1 MTEYGLSVSFDDG
14 TPMTPMEGVAA
25 GVADGFDGEY
35 YCCAP
40 PRPSRMKLGDDSD
53 DDGGDECDSV
63 ESISPRVLFPEVD
76 VRRRL
81 DFSSLSLSP
90 IVPRSSPPPPSRP
103 PTSTERILVCD
114 DDCSSACCSV
124 GECGVCYMTLPLRAN
139 HMFTMCGHLF
149 CVRCVLKWWDTATT
163 CPICRAELF
172 QHEAVPPAAVEAV
185 EEAEVAEAEVAEAE
199 VEEAVEAAVE
209 AVDAEI
215 EPDNNRILLGR
226 IRYNRY
232 GGIISSDSESDS
244 ESDTAGVEAPEA
256 VAEAVPEAEAEAD
269 LGLRLWDSGRVPAYI
284 HTYVRNIA
292 RGIRRENW
300 YNQYNGGMVS
310 SDSESDSA
318 IDLT

>member
-1 MTEYGLSVSFDDG
+1 
-14 TPMTPMEGVAA
+14 MTPMGGE
-25 GVADGFDGEY
+25 ADGFDGEY

-40 PRPSRMKLGDDSD
+40 PRPHHARMKLGGDSD
-53 DDGGDECDSV
+53 DDGGDEGDSV

-90 IVPRSSPPPPSRP
+90 IVPRSSSSPPPSF
-103 PTSTERILVCD
+103 TERILVCD

-139 HMFTMCGHLF
+139 HIFTMCGHLF

-172 QHEAVPPAAVEAV
+172 QHEAVPPAAVEA
-185 EEAEVAEAEVAEAE
+185 AEAA
-199 VEEAVEAAVE
+199 E

-215 EPDNNRILLGR
+215 EPDNNG
-226 IRYNRY
+226 NRY
-232 GGIISSDSESDS
+232 DGGMVSSDS

-256 VAEAVPEAEAEAD
+256 EAEAVAVAEAVAEAEAEAEAEAD
-269 LGLRLWDSGRVPAYI
+269 LGLGLWDSGRVPAYI

>member
-1 MTEYGLSVSFDDG
+1 
-14 TPMTPMEGVAA
+14 MTPMGG

-53 DDGGDECDSV
+53 DGGSDGGDEGDSV

-90 IVPRSSPPPPSRP
+90 IVPRSSSPPPSRP

-124 GECGVCYMTLPLRAN
+124 GECGVCYMTLPLRSN

-172 QHEAVPPAAVEAV
+172 QHEAVPPAAVEAADV
-185 EEAEVAEAEVAEAE
+185 ADVADVAEV
-199 VEEAVEAAVE
+199 
-209 AVDAEI
+209 AVDAER
-215 EPDNNRILLGR
+215 EPTYEDIINRVMHEWR
-226 IRYNRY
+226 N
-232 GGIISSDSESDS
+232 SSYIGSD
-244 ESDTAGVEAPEA
+244 
-256 VAEAVPEAEAEAD
+256 
-269 LGLRLWDSGRVPAYI
+269 
-284 HTYVRNIA
+284 
-292 RGIRRENW
+292 
-300 YNQYNGGMVS
+300 

>member
-14 TPMTPMEGVAA
+14 TPMTPMGGAV
-25 GVADGFDGEY
+25 GTSDGFDGEY

-40 PRPSRMKLGDDSD
+40 PRPHHARMKLGGDSD
-53 DDGGDECDSV
+53 DDEGDEGDEGDSV
-63 ESISPRVLFPEVD
+63 ESISPRVLFPDVD

-90 IVPRSSPPPPSRP
+90 IVPRSSSPPPRP

-172 QHEAVPPAAVEAV
+172 QHEAVLPPAAVEAV
-185 EEAEVAEAEVAEAE
+185 EAAEAA
-199 VEEAVEAAVE
+199 
-209 AVDAEI
+209 DAEI
-215 EPDNNRILLGR
+215 EPDNNG
-226 IRYNRY
+226 NRY
-232 GGIISSDSESDS
+232 DGGMVSSDS

-256 VAEAVPEAEAEAD
+256 EAEAVTEAD
-269 LGLRLWDSGRVPAYI
+269 LGLGLWDSGRVPAYI

-300 YNQYNGGMVS
+300 YNNYNGGMVS

>member
-1 MTEYGLSVSFDDG
+1 MTEYGLSVSLDGG
-14 TPMTPMEGVAA
+14 TPMTPMGDAEGSAA
-25 GVADGFDGEY
+25 YRFDGEY

-40 PRPSRMKLGDDSD
+40 PRPSRMKLGGDSD
-53 DDGGDECDSV
+53 DEEGDGEVSDGEVSV

-90 IVPRSSPPPPSRP
+90 IVRRSSLPL
-103 PTSTERILVCD
+103 PTSTDIILVCD

-124 GECGVCYMTLPLRAN
+124 GECGVCYMNLPLRSN
-139 HMFTMCGHLF
+139 HIFTMCGHLF
-149 CVRCVLKWWDTATT
+149 CVRCLFKWWDTATT

-172 QHEAVPPAAVEAV
+172 QHEVVPLAVEAV
-185 EEAEVAEAEVAEAE
+185 E
-199 VEEAVEAAVE
+199 AAGAE

-226 IRYNRY
+226 VRYNRY
-232 GGIISSDSESDS
+232 GGLISSDS

-256 VAEAVPEAEAEAD
+256 EEEEAPEAVAD
-269 LGLRLWDSGRVPAYI
+269 ADSGMRDSGRVPAYI
-284 HTYVRNIA
+284 HTYIRNIA

-300 YNQYNGGMVS
+300 YNHYNGGMDG
-310 SDSESDSA
+310 SDSDTESDST

>member
-1 MTEYGLSVSFDDG
+1 MTEYELSVSLEEEG
-14 TPMTPMEGVAA
+14 TPMTPMGG

-40 PRPSRMKLGDDSD
+40 PRPHHARMKLGGDSDGEGDDSEGD
-53 DDGGDECDSV
+53 DEGDEGDSV

-90 IVPRSSPPPPSRP
+90 IVPRSSSPPPSRP

-172 QHEAVPPAAVEAV
+172 QHEAVLPAA
-185 EEAEVAEAEVAEAE
+185 AEA
-199 VEEAVEAAVE
+199 
-209 AVDAEI
+209 AEI
-215 EPDNNRILLGR
+215 EPDNNG
-226 IRYNRY
+226 IRY
-232 GGIISSDSESDS
+232 D
-244 ESDTAGVEAPEA
+244 
-256 VAEAVPEAEAEAD
+256 
-269 LGLRLWDSGRVPAYI
+269 
-284 HTYVRNIA
+284 
-292 RGIRRENW
+292 
-300 YNQYNGGMVS
+300 GGMVS

-318 IDLT
+318 VVEAEAADMDEEREPTYEDIINRVMHEWRNSSYIGSDSESDSAIDLT

>member
-1 MTEYGLSVSFDDG
+1 MTYKIEVICMSHLLLRRRISKYVEEYRIEVIMTEYELSVSFEEEG
-14 TPMTPMEGVAA
+14 TPMTPMGGA
-25 GVADGFDGEY
+25 ADGFDGEY

-40 PRPSRMKLGDDSD
+40 PRPHHARMKLGGDS
-53 DDGGDECDSV
+53 DDGGDGECDEDEGHEGDSV

-90 IVPRSSPPPPSRP
+90 IVPRSSSSPPPSRP

-139 HMFTMCGHLF
+139 HIFTMCGHLF

-172 QHEAVPPAAVEAV
+172 QHEAVPPA
-185 EEAEVAEAEVAEAE
+185 VAEAEEA
-199 VEEAVEAAVE
+199 AVEAAVDA
-209 AVDAEI
+209 AV
-215 EPDNNRILLGR
+215 
-226 IRYNRY
+226 
-232 GGIISSDSESDS
+232 
-244 ESDTAGVEAPEA
+244 VEAEREPTY
-256 VAEAVPEAEAEAD
+256 D
-269 LGLRLWDSGRVPAYI
+269 DIINRVMREWRNSSYI
-284 HTYVRNIA
+284 
-292 RGIRRENW
+292 
-300 YNQYNGGMVS
+300 S

>member
-1 MTEYGLSVSFDDG
+1 MTEYGLSVSLEEDG
-14 TPMTPMEGVAA
+14 TPMTPMVGEA
-25 GVADGFDGEY
+25 GTSDGFDGEY

-40 PRPSRMKLGDDSD
+40 PRPHHARMKLGDDSD
-53 DDGGDECDSV
+53 GEGDGDDGECDSV

-90 IVPRSSPPPPSRP
+90 IVPRSPPLP
-103 PTSTERILVCD
+103 PTTMTMTTTERILVCD

-172 QHEAVPPAAVEAV
+172 QHEAVPPAAVEA
-185 EEAEVAEAEVAEAE
+185 A
-199 VEEAVEAAVE
+199 E

-215 EPDNNRILLGR
+215 ESDNNG
-226 IRYNRY
+226 NRY
-232 GGIISSDSESDS
+232 D
-244 ESDTAGVEAPEA
+244 
-256 VAEAVPEAEAEAD
+256 
-269 LGLRLWDSGRVPAYI
+269 
-284 HTYVRNIA
+284 
-292 RGIRRENW
+292 
-300 YNQYNGGMVS
+300 GGMVS

-318 IDLT
+318 VVEAEAADMDEEREPTYEDIINRVMHEWRNSSYIGSDSDSESDSAIDLT

>member
-1 MTEYGLSVSFDDG
+1 
-14 TPMTPMEGVAA
+14 MTPMG

-40 PRPSRMKLGDDSD
+40 PRPSRMKLGGDSE
-53 DDGGDECDSV
+53 DDGGDECDDECDEGDECDSV

-90 IVPRSSPPPPSRP
+90 IVPRSSSSPPPSF
-103 PTSTERILVCD
+103 TERILVCD

-139 HMFTMCGHLF
+139 HIFTMCGHLF

-172 QHEAVPPAAVEAV
+172 QHEAVPPAAVGEV
-185 EEAEVAEAEVAEAE
+185 EVAAEAT
-199 VEEAVEAAVE
+199 EAAE

-215 EPDNNRILLGR
+215 EPDNNG
-226 IRYNRY
+226 IRYD
-232 GGIISSDSESDS
+232 GGMVSSDS

-256 VAEAVPEAEAEAD
+256 VAEAEADAD
-269 LGLRLWDSGRVPAYI
+269 LGLGLWDSGRVPAYI

>member
-1 MTEYGLSVSFDDG
+1 MTEYELSVSLENG
-14 TPMTPMEGVAA
+14 TPRTPVAA
-25 GVADGFDGEY
+25 DSADGFDGEY

-40 PRPSRMKLGDDSD
+40 PRPHHARMKLGDDSD
-53 DDGGDECDSV
+53 DEGDEGDEGDGEGECDSV

-90 IVPRSSPPPPSRP
+90 IVPRSPPLP
-103 PTSTERILVCD
+103 PTTTERILVCD

-139 HMFTMCGHLF
+139 HIFTMCGHLF

-172 QHEAVPPAAVEAV
+172 QHEAVPPAAVEAADV
-185 EEAEVAEAEVAEAE
+185 ADVADVAEV
-199 VEEAVEAAVE
+199 AVE
-209 AVDAEI
+209 AVDAER
-215 EPDNNRILLGR
+215 EPTYDDIINRVMR
-226 IRYNRY
+226 EWRNSSY
-232 GGIISSDSESDS
+232 ISSD
-244 ESDTAGVEAPEA
+244 
-256 VAEAVPEAEAEAD
+256 
-269 LGLRLWDSGRVPAYI
+269 
-284 HTYVRNIA
+284 
-292 RGIRRENW
+292 
-300 YNQYNGGMVS
+300 

>member
-1 MTEYGLSVSFDDG
+1 MTEYGLSVSLEDG
-14 TPMTPMEGVAA
+14 TPMTPMGGVAA
-25 GVADGFDGEY
+25 GVADGFDDEY

-40 PRPSRMKLGDDSD
+40 PRPSRMKLGGDSD
-53 DDGGDECDSV
+53 DDGGDECDDECDEGDEGDSV

-90 IVPRSSPPPPSRP
+90 IVPRSSSSPPPSF
-103 PTSTERILVCD
+103 TERILVCD

-139 HMFTMCGHLF
+139 HIFTMCGHLF

-172 QHEAVPPAAVEAV
+172 QHEAVPPAAVEA
-185 EEAEVAEAEVAEAE
+185 AEAA
-199 VEEAVEAAVE
+199 E

-215 EPDNNRILLGR
+215 EPDNNG
-226 IRYNRY
+226 IRYD
-232 GGIISSDSESDS
+232 GGMVSSDS
-244 ESDTAGVEAPEA
+244 ESDTAGVEAEA
-256 VAEAVPEAEAEAD
+256 AD
-269 LGLRLWDSGRVPAYI
+269 MDEEREPTYEDIINRVMHEWRNSSYI
-284 HTYVRNIA
+284 
-292 RGIRRENW
+292 G
-300 YNQYNGGMVS
+300 S
-310 SDSESDSA
+310 DSDSESDSA

>member
-14 TPMTPMEGVAA
+14 TPMTPMGGE
-25 GVADGFDGEY
+25 ADGFDGEY

-40 PRPSRMKLGDDSD
+40 PRPHHARMKLGGDSD
-53 DDGGDECDSV
+53 DDGGDEGDSV

-90 IVPRSSPPPPSRP
+90 IVPRSSSSPPPSF
-103 PTSTERILVCD
+103 TERILVCD

-139 HMFTMCGHLF
+139 HIFTMCGHLF

-172 QHEAVPPAAVEAV
+172 QHEAVPPAAVEA
-185 EEAEVAEAEVAEAE
+185 AEAA
-199 VEEAVEAAVE
+199 E

-215 EPDNNRILLGR
+215 EPDNNG
-226 IRYNRY
+226 NRY
-232 GGIISSDSESDS
+232 AGGMVSSDS

-256 VAEAVPEAEAEAD
+256 EAEAVAVAEAVAEAEAEAEAEAD
-269 LGLRLWDSGRVPAYI
+269 LGLGLWDSGRVPAYI

>member
-14 TPMTPMEGVAA
+14 TPMTPMVGEAA
-25 GVADGFDGEY
+25 GEADGFDGEY

-40 PRPSRMKLGDDSD
+40 PRPHHARMKLGGDSD
-53 DDGGDECDSV
+53 GECDGEGDSV

-90 IVPRSSPPPPSRP
+90 IVPRSSSSPPPSF
-103 PTSTERILVCD
+103 TERILVCD

-139 HMFTMCGHLF
+139 HIFTMCGHLF

-172 QHEAVPPAAVEAV
+172 QHEAVPPAV
-185 EEAEVAEAEVAEAE
+185 
-199 VEEAVEAAVE
+199 VEAAEAAE

-215 EPDNNRILLGR
+215 EPDNNG
-226 IRYNRY
+226 NRY
-232 GGIISSDSESDS
+232 DGGMVSSDS

-256 VAEAVPEAEAEAD
+256 VPEAEAVAEAVAEAEAD
-269 LGLRLWDSGRVPAYI
+269 LGLGLWDSGRVPAYI

>member
-1 MTEYGLSVSFDDG
+1 
-14 TPMTPMEGVAA
+14 
-25 GVADGFDGEY
+25 
-35 YCCAP
+35 
-40 PRPSRMKLGDDSD
+40 MKLGGDSD
-53 DDGGDECDSV
+53 DGVSDGSDDEGDSV

-90 IVPRSSPPPPSRP
+90 IVPRSPPLP
-103 PTSTERILVCD
+103 PTTMTMTMTERILVCD

-172 QHEAVPPAAVEAV
+172 QHEAVPPAAVEAAE
-185 EEAEVAEAEVAEAE
+185 EEAAEAAEAE

-226 IRYNRY
+226 VRYNRY

-244 ESDTAGVEAPEA
+244 AGVEAPEA
-256 VAEAVPEAEAEAD
+256 EEAVADADAD
-269 LGLRLWDSGRVPAYI
+269 LGLWDSGRVPAYI

>member
-1 MTEYGLSVSFDDG
+1 
-14 TPMTPMEGVAA
+14 
-25 GVADGFDGEY
+25 
-35 YCCAP
+35 
-40 PRPSRMKLGDDSD
+40 
-53 DDGGDECDSV
+53 
-63 ESISPRVLFPEVD
+63 
-76 VRRRL
+76 
-81 DFSSLSLSP
+81 
-90 IVPRSSPPPPSRP
+90 
-103 PTSTERILVCD
+103 
-114 DDCSSACCSV
+114 
-124 GECGVCYMTLPLRAN
+124 VCYMTLPLRAN

-172 QHEAVPPAAVEAV
+172 QHEAVPPAAVEAAE
-185 EEAEVAEAEVAEAE
+185 EEAAEAAEAE

-226 IRYNRY
+226 VRYNRY

-244 ESDTAGVEAPEA
+244 AGVEAPEA
-256 VAEAVPEAEAEAD
+256 EEAVADADAD
-269 LGLRLWDSGRVPAYI
+269 LGLWDSGRVPAYI